1 MPVSRAKFSP
11 SKGFGF
17 AQTLGTSAWLRSQNS
32 WHQETTLDQNF
43 LRQLLSLATL
53 ITEKSLLN
61 L

>member
-1 MPVSRAKFSP
+1 MTVSRAKFSP

-32 WHQETTLDQNF
+32 WHQETLDQNF

-53 ITEKSLLN
+53 IKEKSLLN